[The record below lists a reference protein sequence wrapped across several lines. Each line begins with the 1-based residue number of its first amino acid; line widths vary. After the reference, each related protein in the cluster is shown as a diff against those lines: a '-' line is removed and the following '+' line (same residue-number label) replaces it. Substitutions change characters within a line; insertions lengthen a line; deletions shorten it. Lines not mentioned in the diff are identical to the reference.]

1 MRQAWKKSRQSLA
14 QIRTALQS
22 GPDWPGVETMYV
34 VGSLVGAFTGS
45 IIGYRWH
52 ARRQHTDS
60 LADDANSTEER
71 PR

>member
-1 MRQAWKKSRQSLA
+1 ML
-14 QIRTALQS
+14 IGGTAAAAGGALLGS
-22 GPDWPGVETMYV
+22 EMAVVTLYV
-34 VGSLVGAFTGS
+34 VGSMVGAFTGS